1 MGEHRALARG
11 RACEAAARS
20 ALEARAEIEVLKDAR
35 HDVVVVGS
43 GAAGG
48 ALAARLAERGGGSVL
63 VVEAGPVERQPE
75 ADRLSNVS
83 FALTQRDWGLEV
95 ELAPGRRSAYPQG
108 KAAGGSSAVN
118 GALALRGL
126 PSDYD
131 GWAALGNA
139 PWSWAELLPCF
150 RRLEDDRDASGPLH
164 GRGGPIPIVRWGEP
178 ELTAQQRA
186 FRDGCLAHGFAAVA
200 DHNDGRSFGVGP
212 FPMNRAEGRRVSTA
226 MGYLEPARALPG
238 LAIEGGARAVRVRFE
253 GRRATG
259 VELEQRGERRFAAAR
274 EVILAAG
281 AIQTPALLWRSGVG
295 PAAELARLGIDV
307 VCDLPGVGASLMEHV
322 GAFLLAVPEPGVC
335 DPSEVQFQL
344 GVRAPRSEHADEGEL
359 FFGMMSYWDLAAQPE
374 LAARAGAPLVFAL
387 TCGVQRPHA
396 RGRVRLDGADPSLPP
411 RVELNLLGHPED
423 RRRLRHALRTC
434 RALAAQPPL
443 ARRIRR
449 LALLDDAAFHDD
461 AALDAYLAATCL
473 PWYHPS
479 GTARMGPDRDP
490 GAVVDPTLRVRGVEG
505 LRVAD
510 ASVIPRIPRAPT
522 NLTCIAIG
530 ERAADLVAAGS

>member
-1 MGEHRALARG
+1 MKREPY
-11 RACEAAARS
+11 
-20 ALEARAEIEVLKDAR
+20 
-35 HDVVVVGS
+35 DVVVVGA

-48 ALAARLAERGGGSVL
+48 ALAARLASRGDREVL
-63 VVEAGPVERQPE
+63 LLEAGRASPEPE

-83 FALTQRDWGLEV
+83 FALTPRDWGLEV
-95 ELAPGRRSAYPQG
+95 ELAPGRRSPYPQG
-108 KAAGGSSAVN
+108 KALGGSSAVN
-118 GALALRGL
+118 GALAFRGL
-126 PSDYD
+126 PGDYD

-164 GRGGPIPIVRWGEP
+164 GRGGPIPIVRWQEP
-178 ELTAQQRA
+178 ELTAQQGA
-186 FRDGCLAHGFAAVA
+186 FRDACLAHGFAAVA

-212 FPMNRAEGRRVSTA
+212 FPMNRAEGLRVSTA
-226 MGYLEPARALPG
+226 MGYLEPARAKSG
-238 LAIEGGARAVRVRFE
+238 LAIEGGARAVRVRFD

-259 VELEQRGERRFAAAR
+259 VEIEQRGERRFAAAR
-274 EVILAAG
+274 EVVLAAG

-295 PAAELARLGIDV
+295 PGAELARLGIDV
-307 VCDLPGVGASLMEHV
+307 VCDAPGVGAGLMEHV
-322 GAFLLAVPEPGVC
+322 GAFVLAVPEPGAC

-344 GVRAPRSEHADEGEL
+344 GVRAPRCEHADEGEL
-359 FFGMMSYWDLAAQPE
+359 FFGMMSHWDLAAQPE

-396 RGRVRLDGADPSLPP
+396 RGRVSLASADATTPP

-434 RALAAQPPL
+434 RALAAEPAL

-449 LALLDDAAFHDD
+449 LALVDDATFGDD
-461 AALDAYLAATCL
+461 AALDAYLGAGCL
-473 PWYHPS
+473 PWYHPC

-490 GAVVDPTLRVRGVEG
+490 GAVVDPELRVRGVEG

-510 ASVIPRIPRAPT
+510 ASVIPLIPRAPT

-530 ERAADLVAAGS
+530 ERAAELVAAER